1 MKVYRRIFLIRAK
14 GIFRDIVTQQN
25 AVLNLAKE
33 WMTELETHLSF
44 IEPMMNLTNKLIT
57 GQTQEFPERKDI
69 LKDCIVKMMLFP

>member
-1 MKVYRRIFLIRAK
+1 
-14 GIFRDIVTQQN
+14 
-25 AVLNLAKE
+25 LNLAKE